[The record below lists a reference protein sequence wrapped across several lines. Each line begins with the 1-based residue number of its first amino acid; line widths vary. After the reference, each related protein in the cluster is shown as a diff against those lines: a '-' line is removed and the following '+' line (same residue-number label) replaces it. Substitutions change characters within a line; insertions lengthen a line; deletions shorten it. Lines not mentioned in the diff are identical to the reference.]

1 MAEYNNLFK
10 ISHNNVLPDPGNIL
24 VSEPSLQEY
33 CFQRSV
39 ILLVENSEEGS
50 MGFVL
55 NKQTS
60 VTFNDVFPELEDLPQ
75 IPLYLGGPVSPNRLF
90 FVHSLGDL
98 IIPHAVKIN
107 DNLYFDGD
115 FEAMKDYLC
124 SGNPIE
130 GKVKFFLGYSGWSQ
144 GQLKREIK
152 EKAWLVSRAG
162 KNNLL
167 LADGDLFWKTIL
179 SQMGGNYK
187 TWINYPKDPHMN

>member
-1 MAEYNNLFK
+1 MSEYNNLFK
-10 ISHNNVLPDPGNIL
+10 IKHHNVLPDPGNIL
-24 VSEPSLQEY
+24 ISDPSLQEY

-50 MGFVL
+50 MGFVV

-60 VTFNDVFPELEDLPQ
+60 VTFNEVFPELESLPQ

-90 FVHSLGDL
+90 FVHSLGDV
-98 IIPHAVKIN
+98 IIPDALKIN
-107 DNLYFDGD
+107 DNLYFDGNFD
-115 FEAMKDYLC
+115 AMKAYLC

-130 GKVKFFLGYSGWSQ
+130 GKVKFFLGYSGWTK

-152 EKAWLVSRAG
+152 ESSWLVSRAG
-162 KNNLL
+162 ENNLL

-179 SQMGGNYK
+179 LQMGGNYK